1 MSANIKL
8 KDIVYASNSFT
19 NFTIQ
24 PASLLFQ
31 YYDSKQKAEIMGN
44 DTILI
49 DGGYVEVVVDFNWK
63 KKDFL

>member
-1 MSANIKL
+1 MSNNIKL
-8 KDIVYASNSFT
+8 NDIVYASNSFT

-24 PASLLFQ
+24 PANLVFQ

-49 DGGYVEVVVDFNWK
+49 DGGYVEVTMDFNWK